1 MPPSRF
7 SRRSFLGLTGGVVL
21 LAACGGDDNGGE
33 RGAPTSAPHTG
44 ALTELAPG
52 VLSSDLY
59 ASESPQ
65 RFLYAGLAKEGYA
78 SVGDTRLAVA
88 PPGETPTEFVTT
100 TLQTEGLP
108 ERRGVYRAELVLP
121 VAGVWNGIVDF
132 GDEQTEFVFQVKEA
146 PAAVPVGAEGP
157 RAASP
162 TAADSL
168 GVDPI
173 CTRTP
178 PCPLHDRSLDELIGA
193 GRPVAVLFATPAR
206 CASQY
211 CGPVLDQLLPLV
223 DGYPG
228 IDVVHVEIYR
238 DDRSDDL
245 VPTVAEWGLPSEPWL
260 YVVDGAGTVTARLD
274 GAFATPELRAALDAV
289 A

>member
-1 MPPSRF
+1 MIPARF
-7 SRRSFLGLTGGVVL
+7 SRRSFIGLAGGAVL
-21 LAACGGDDNGGE
+21 LAACGNDSDGE
-33 RGAPTSAPHTG
+33 RATPTSGGHDE
-44 ALTELAPG
+44 LTELAPG

-59 ASESPQ
+59 ASDVPQ

-78 SVGDTRLAVA
+78 SIGGTRLAVA
-88 PPGETPTEFVTT
+88 PPNDAPTDFVST

-108 ERRGVYRAELVLP
+108 ERRGVYRTELLLP

-132 GDEQTEFVFQVKEA
+132 DGEQTDFVFQVNEA
-146 PAAVPVGAEGP
+146 PAAIPVGAAAP

-162 TAADSL
+162 TTSEAL

-173 CTRTP
+173 CTRDP
-178 PCPLHDRSLDELIGA
+178 VCGLHERSLDTLLGA

-223 DGYPG
+223 GDYPG
-228 IDVVHVEIYR
+228 IDVAHVEIYR
-238 DDRSDDL
+238 DNRTDEL

-260 YVVDGAGTVTARLD
+260 YVVDGDGTVAARLD
-274 GAFATPELRAALDAV
+274 GAFATPELRAVLDSV
-289 A
+289 T